1 MLVKTY
7 GSALYG
13 IEARTITI
21 EVDVSQG
28 LHYFIV
34 GLPDSAI
41 KESLRRIESAL
52 KSNGW
57 LMPRTKL
64 VINLAP
70 ADIRKSGTAFDL
82 PMAIGI
88 LGASG
93 QLSPSSSSGIP
104 LDESPPGHQPQRDF
118 PALKRF
124 MMMGELS
131 LDGTLRP
138 IRGVMAMAEQAYRE
152 GYKGLIIPKENA
164 LEASLSGSIPI
175 YGVHHITEVV
185 EILEGRYKP
194 SGGSGFTG
202 ASGFLAGSGFSGA
215 SCSPTASGSSTASLE
230 PGRLASGPEAHSYL
244 DFSHVKGQQHV
255 KRAMEIAAAG
265 SHNILLIGPPGTGKT
280 MLARLLP
287 SILPPLTK
295 AEAIETTK
303 IYSITGKLP
312 LGIPLVRERP
322 FRSPHHTVSNIAL
335 VGGGPIPQPGE
346 ISLAH
351 NGVLFLD
358 ELPEFSKTVLE
369 VLRQPMEE
377 SKVTISRAAG
387 TLDFPA
393 RFMLVGAMNPCPCGY
408 HSHPHKECTC
418 TSAHIQR
425 YLGRISGPILD
436 RIDLHLEVG
445 PLDDETLVSTAS
457 PAPENSEVVR
467 RRVFSARLLQAERL
481 KDYIGIYANGHMN
494 AALVQEHCT
503 LAPESRKLLA
513 KAMDKLHFS
522 ARAYDRINKVSRTIA
537 DLEGSMDIKPVH
549 IAEALQYRCL
559 DRPGWAG

>member
-1 MLVKTY
+1 
-7 GSALYG
+7 
-13 IEARTITI
+13 
-21 EVDVSQG
+21 
-28 LHYFIV
+28 
-34 GLPDSAI
+34 
-41 KESLRRIESAL
+41 
-52 KSNGW
+52 
-57 LMPRTKL
+57 MPRTKL
-64 VINLAP
+64 VVNLAP

-82 PMAIGI
+82 PMAIGV

-93 QLSPSSSSGIP
+93 QLSANAAKPRP
-104 LDESPPGHQPQRDF
+104 LVENPPGHQPQMEF

-152 GYKGLIIPKENA
+152 DYKGLIIPVENA
-164 LEASLSGSIPI
+164 PEASLSGSIPI

-185 EILEGRYKP
+185 EILEGRYK
-194 SGGSGFTG
+194 SRAGSPF
-202 ASGFLAGSGFSGA
+202 AAGSGSRV
-215 SCSPTASGSSTASLE
+215 ASGSVAAATPIPSVAASA
-230 PGRLASGPEAHSYL
+230 ASVKPDRPTSGSGVHPCL

-265 SHNILLIGPPGTGKT
+265 SHNVLLIGPPGTGKT

-287 SILPPLTK
+287 SIMPPLTK

-312 LGIPLVRERP
+312 LGTPLMMERP

-408 HSHPHKECTC
+408 HTHPHKECTC

-445 PLDDETLVSTAS
+445 PLDDQTLLSTSTA
-457 PAPENSEVVR
+457 PAAAAACTEESNTSNASEASVVATPLGPRLESSETVR
-467 RRVFSARLLQAERL
+467 RRVFSARLFQTERL

-494 AALVQEHCT
+494 ASMVQEHCI

-522 ARAYDRINKVSRTIA
+522 ARAYDRISKVSRTIA

-549 IAEALQYRCL
+549 IAEALQYRSL